1 MIWFTWRQFRAQFW
15 IALGLLALL
24 GVAFIFAQR
33 EVMAA
38 YTATGLADCTTGC
51 DSLVDTFVSEVTRG
65 GAFEIFQAGIAVMYV
80 APALIGA
87 FWGAPMIARE
97 LETGT
102 HRLAWNQSVTRTR
115 WLVIKLVGVGGVAV
129 AATGL
134 LSLGVT
140 WSSSLVDRYADS
152 WVTPMPFGAR
162 GVVPLAYAA
171 FAFTLGAALGLVIRR
186 TVPAM
191 AATLAV
197 YVAAVAAMP
206 LAVRAYLAPVNR
218 VTPSL
223 DLDQINGISLTGGN
237 EITVYG
243 GNPVPGAWVL
253 SNETITPNGEVFSG
267 PVDTTK
273 CGRAASPG
281 ACFEWLG
288 SLGLRQDVRFHSA
301 DQFWALQWAEAGIFA
316 ALAVALAGFCMWWMR
331 RRLA

>member
-15 IALGLLALL
+15 IALGLVVAL
-24 GVAFIFAQR
+24 GAAFLIAQR

-38 YTATGLADCTTGC
+38 YTTTGLAGCTTNC
-51 DSLVDTFVSEVTRG
+51 DSLVDTFVQDVTRG
-65 GAFEIFQAGIAVMYV
+65 TAQEIYRMGIAVMYV

-115 WLVIKLVGVGGVAV
+115 WLVTKLVGVGGVAV

-140 WSSSLVDRYADS
+140 WSASLLDRYAQS
-152 WVTPMPFGAR
+152 WITPLVFGAR
-162 GVVPLAYAA
+162 GIVPLAYAA
-171 FAFTLGAALGLVIRR
+171 FAFTLGVALGLVIRR

-197 YVAAVAAMP
+197 YVAAVVSMP
-206 LAVRAYLAPVNR
+206 LALRAHLAPKWHT
-218 VTPSL
+218 TPALDMDKIEGLSL
-223 DLDQINGISLTGGN
+223 SDGNQMTVFGGDP
-237 EITVYG
+237 I
-243 GNPVPGAWVL
+243 PGAWVL
-253 SNETITPNGEVFSG
+253 TNDTITTSG
-267 PVDTTK
+267 DLFTGPADPAK
-273 CGRAASPG
+273 CGRAASPSV
-281 ACFEWLG
+281 CFEWID
-288 SLGLRQDVRFHSA
+288 SLGLRQDVYYHPA
-301 DQFWALQWAEAGIFA
+301 EQFWAMQWAEAGVFT
-316 ALAVALAGFCMWWMR
+316 ALALALAGFCVWWVR